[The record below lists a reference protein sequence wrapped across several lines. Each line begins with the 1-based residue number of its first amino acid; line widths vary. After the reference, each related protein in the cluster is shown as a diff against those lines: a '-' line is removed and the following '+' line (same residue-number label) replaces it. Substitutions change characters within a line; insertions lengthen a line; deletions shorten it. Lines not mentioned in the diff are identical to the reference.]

1 MSAITKYFQVTN
13 QIMASYTYDKGAI
26 YYSSSNSDSAK
37 PISYYL
43 PVLYR
48 AKNNTV
54 CMMTTR
60 FEKDSI
66 NQTNNIFF
74 TKFEDDTCSTQTY
87 LGYKKSENISSSQSS
102 PNSIKSIT
110 KRYLEA
116 LKNKGFIKDI
126 IDPGSSGSIFFGD
139 SVSGGSSWQLPF
151 DKLKVYFIAGYTM
164 NDMSAFCV
172 KVNADSSSPLLSSK
186 TKNSNYATIANLI
199 ITKETLKNNV
209 HWLANPIYMNSK
221 FYDRY
226 VEIDIPSVYA
236 LAKGYEDLNNK
247 NSYFYNGES
256 TVDNELATFLRT
268 LAIKST
274 SVVTLKFSNVLD
286 EEISQ
291 VENSEIL
298 ETRDKTLIGT
308 CQFTLHSTEDGYLKL
323 ESNSDFFNVR
333 IFEDKDTNAIVYYPI
348 FGTGNSYSDLNL
360 DIMYNIESGRIP
372 MEDLSTRDANMTGED
387 FIDAY
392 GEGALKWTILN
403 EVNTQYNYIKIN
415 VATNE
420 TISNATK
427 SFVES
432 KTSFIDY
439 GGMTSTDG
447 DFWRTYYKPMPPH
460 FYGYVCDS
468 IVVTVICHLYNRM
481 TGCDITRTASLIVSN
496 ASAKY
501 SASPKM
507 IDVANISKW
516 KIVNKKESLEAA
528 AVSPTVNTTS
538 SKEYIRSYYDSTN
551 ILLKEPGTDNT
562 YSQGEATLKLYHE
575 THNYQFKLYN
585 MNSSNAQ
592 VPYVMTGNYN
602 YCLVM
607 PAVDGNKIKIYPIMD
622 SKSTNLS
629 LGILMFRISETE
641 AASVMSLSEN
651 DRYFAIVCEGSKTT
665 GSENSTLYEGKVDYY
680 VK

>member
-26 YYSSSNSDSAK
+26 YYSSSSSESSK
-37 PISYYL
+37 PLSYYL

-48 AKNNTV
+48 AMNNTV
-54 CMMTTR
+54 CMLTTR
-60 FEKDSI
+60 FDKDSS

-74 TKFEDDTCSTQTY
+74 TKFEDSTCSTQTY
-87 LGYKKSENISSSQSS
+87 MGYKKSANISTAESS

-110 KRYLEA
+110 KRYLEG
-116 LKNKGFIKDI
+116 LKNKGIIKDVI
-126 IDPGSSGSIFFGD
+126 TTGTSSDSIFFGD
-139 SVSGGSSWQLPF
+139 STASGSAWQLPF

-164 NDMSAFCV
+164 NDMTAFCV
-172 KVNADSSSPLLSSK
+172 KVNAGSSSALLSSK
-186 TKNSNYATIANLI
+186 LKKSNYATIANI
-199 ITKETLKNNV
+199 VITKETLKNNV

-226 VEIDIPSVYA
+226 IEIDIPSVYA

-247 NSYFYNGES
+247 NSTLYTSGAS
-256 TVDNELATFLRT
+256 IGSELSTFLKT
-268 LAIKST
+268 LAISSS

-286 EEISQ
+286 EEVTQ
-291 VENSEIL
+291 LDNSYIL
-298 ETRDKTLIGT
+298 GTLDKTLIGT
-308 CQFTLHSTEDGYLKL
+308 CQFTMHSSEDGCLKL
-323 ESNSDFFNVR
+323 ESNSEFFNVR
-333 IFEDKDTNAIVYYPI
+333 IFEDSDTNAIVYYPI
-348 FGTGNSYSDLNL
+348 FGSGNSYSDLNL

-372 MEDLSTRDANMTGED
+372 MEDLSARDANMTGED

-403 EVNTQYNYIKIN
+403 EVNTQYNYVKIN

-420 TISNATK
+420 TITDATK
-427 SFVES
+427 TFVES

-439 GGMTSTDG
+439 GGMSSTDG
-447 DFWRTYYKPMPPH
+447 DFWRTYYKPMIPH

-481 TGCDITRTASLIVSN
+481 TGCDITRTASLIIDN

-501 SASPKM
+501 GASPKM
-507 IDVANISKW
+507 IDVSNISKW
-516 KIVNKKESLEAA
+516 KIVNKLASATSA
-528 AVSPTVNTTS
+528 IATPTPTAS
-538 SKEYIRSYYDSTN
+538 SVKEYVRSYYDSTKL
-551 ILLKEPGTDNT
+551 LLKEPGTDNT
-562 YSQGEATLKLYHE
+562 YSQGEATLRLYHE
-575 THNYQFKLYN
+575 THNYLFKLYN
-585 MNSSNAQ
+585 VNSNNAQ

-607 PAVDGNKIKIYPIMD
+607 PAVDGNKIKIYPTMD
-622 SKSTNLS
+622 SGSTNMS
-629 LGILMFRISETE
+629 LGKLMFRISETD
-641 AASVMSLSEN
+641 AASVMSLAEN

-665 GSENSTLYEGKVDYY
+665 NSENSTLYEGKVDYY
-680 VK
+680 V